1 MDRKS
6 FFLYLG
12 VGFTMT
18 LAVWG
23 LMGGCSSEKSP
34 FSSQEESAAKS
45 TLVSPPQTEKL
56 PMEESKLA
64 KPLQTNPAPN
74 STLAKTE
81 VKTATQ
87 TAAVKPPAR
96 EVAEYRVVEHVV
108 AKGETLWAISQKYHT
123 VVESIMELNQMNS
136 MNIHV
141 GQRLRIK
148 TKAVE
153 VAATPSPAPVQTA
166 SAAPVATP
174 APVTSPAPVVSPIPA
189 AEKSAEKVAEKPAAS
204 AAEKPAKK
212 EEIPPQHY
220 TGELLT
226 HEVKDG
232 ETIAS
237 IAEQY
242 QTSKSFLQDING
254 LTDTSDLQVGQILL
268 VPEKTKP

>member
-34 FSSQEESAAKS
+34 FSSQEESAAEK
-45 TLVSPPQTEKL
+45 TLVSPAQTEKL
-56 PMEESKLA
+56 TREEVAAA
-64 KPLQTNPAPN
+64 KPQKKSTPAATP
-74 STLAKTE
+74 TTTEAKA
-81 VKTATQ
+81 VSQ
-87 TAAVKPPAR
+87 PAAVKPPIQ
-96 EVAEYRVVEHVV
+96 EVTQYRVIEHGV
-108 AKGETLWAISQKYHT
+108 AKGETLWSISQKYRT
-123 VVESIMELNQMNS
+123 IVESIMELNQMNS

-148 TKAVE
+148 TKVLE
-153 VAATPSPAPVQTA
+153 VAPAPVQTT
-166 SAAPVATP
+166 AATLISTP
-174 APVTSPAPVVSPIPA
+174 APVTASAPAVSLMPA
-189 AEKSAEKVAEKPAAS
+189 AEKPTEPAAEKPAAP

-212 EEIPPQHY
+212 EEAAPQHY

-232 ETIAS
+232 DTLVS

-254 LTDTSDLQVGQILL
+254 LTDNSDLQVGQILL